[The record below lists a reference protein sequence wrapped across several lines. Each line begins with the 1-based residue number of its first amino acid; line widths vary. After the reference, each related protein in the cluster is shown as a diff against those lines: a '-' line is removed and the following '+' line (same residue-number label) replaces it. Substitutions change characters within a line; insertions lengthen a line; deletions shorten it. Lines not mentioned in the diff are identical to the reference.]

1 MIASGDSIIDVAKQL
16 KEKGAKRIFFFVT
29 FGLFTNGFEVFDKA
43 YEEGLFTKCF
53 TTNLIYHP
61 DGLLTKEWYSEV
73 NMCKYVALMI
83 DTLNRD
89 RSISTLLNP
98 AKKIHTILEEQN
110 AKNQLQQKI
119 EL

>member
-1 MIASGDSIIDVAKQL
+1 
-16 KEKGAKRIFFFVT
+16 
-29 FGLFTNGFEVFDKA
+29 
-43 YEEGLFTKCF
+43 
-53 TTNLIYHP
+53 
-61 DGLLTKEWYSEV
+61 
-73 NMCKYVALMI
+73 MCKYVALMI
-83 DTLNRD
+83 DALNRD